1 MIEDDRQRI
10 CTSIEFMVLG
20 RESLPNN
27 NSKLN
32 GKQAETSDAN
42 STTEEPVQPFGVIT
56 IATQVVGRSD
66 LLSRLRFKILNRFGP
81 ALATSAV
88 QHALRQEPIWHKL
101 SL

>member
-1 MIEDDRQRI
+1 
-10 CTSIEFMVLG
+10 MVLG
-20 RESLPNN
+20 RESL
-27 NSKLN
+27 LN
-32 GKQAETSDAN
+32 GKQVETSDAN
-42 STTEEPVQPFGVIT
+42 STEEPQPFGVIT